1 MGSYNLL
8 RGLKMSNNFP
18 AVVEKGH
25 IKLTEYH
32 DSTYN
37 YEDKLFLQC
46 TCVGFYLTPQELKDL
61 YTVVG
66 YYLNADDI
74 TEVKVS
80 IGGEDVAL

>member
-1 MGSYNLL
+1 MNID
-8 RGLKMSNNFP
+8 FP
-18 AVVEKGH
+18 AVVQKGN
-25 IKLTEYH
+25 IKLTEYK

-46 TCVGFYLTPQELKDL
+46 TCVGFYLTQQELKDIH
-61 YTVVG
+61 TVVG

-80 IGGEDVAL
+80 IGGQDVAL

>member
-1 MGSYNLL
+1 
-8 RGLKMSNNFP
+8 MSQNFP
-18 AVVEKGH
+18 AVVEKGN
-25 IKLTEYH
+25 IKLTEYT

-74 TEVKVS
+74 TDVKVS